1 MSEINQADQF
11 PSLRYT
17 SRSTYTF
24 TTGTTQ
30 TITDANVKADS
41 IILIMQKTI
50 PVGHWS
56 ITVSAGSFLITSS
69 DAETSATFKYVI
81 L

>member
-1 MSEINQADQF
+1 MAEINQADQF

-17 SRSTYTF
+17 SRSSYTF
-24 TTGTTQ
+24 TSGTTQ

-41 IILIMQKTI
+41 IIVIMNTSI
-50 PVGHWS
+50 PVGHWR
-56 ITVSAGSFLITSS
+56 IACSAGSFLITSS